1 MAQLLLK
8 PHNNHQLFSDY
19 YLDEILPHMLEWEA
33 LHDEATTIQTQI
45 AALFAQYK
53 PSTKEAQLEEEFV
66 KPVLRLLGHTF
77 EVQASLKTADGTKAP
92 DYVFYHDL
100 DALNANKNK
109 TLDDTLA
116 QKGAFAVG
124 DAKHWDCS
132 LDVATKQKSGDA
144 LSNKNPSYQIYFY
157 VQQSGLAWGI
167 LTNGRLWRLYHTNTA
182 HKLDHYYEV
191 DLAALL
197 TADVQDFLYFYAF
210 FRRAAFNQHTLSVHA
225 ILQASI
231 DYAQGVGNSLNEQV
245 YTALRLAAQGFIDF
259 PPNEF
264 HPDDPALPEKL
275 DDPAM
280 LKDLYDNS
288 LIFLYRLLF
297 ILYAESRN
305 LLPIDDNEMYN
316 EFYSL
321 RSIARGVER
330 IFKVGK
336 RLLPSSGRLY
346 AELKDLFRYIN
357 KGEPPLNISTF
368 NGGLFDHH
376 HHRFLEEYAISD
388 AAVQQII
395 DLLARVEVPGHG
407 KQFVDYRDL
416 SVRNLG
422 TIYEGLLEYHLT
434 RIDPQN
440 GWEID
445 LLNDKGEARKA
456 TGSYYT
462 PDYIVKYMVEQTI
475 GPLLQAAVKDLAD
488 DAAKIEAILSIKVLD
503 PSMGSGHF
511 LVEAAEYIARFLV
524 ELNVQPEQAPVDLN
538 YWKRRVVQSCIYG
551 VDLNPLTVELAKL
564 SLWLTTVAKDR
575 PLSFL
580 DHHLRTGNAV
590 IGAQLA
596 DLSQVS
602 YGTSGRKTKKPH
614 APQEQLSL
622 FEDDVFRQS
631 VTTAVDL
638 MWLVQDGPAQTVQ
651 QVKQQEYL
659 YESMRQELIGKF
671 GNLADLVVAVQYGV
685 PVDTT
690 LWRPIVDFAIG
701 RTDPTAPQF
710 EEWLDEAAM
719 LARDPKHRFFHWE
732 LEFPEVFFDKHGQQK
747 GTQAGFDVVIGNP
760 PWIRQEAFSQH
771 KAALASRYRVYHG
784 AADLY
789 TYFVELGNTFIKEHG
804 RFGFILPN
812 KFVRADYGEALRTFL
827 TQQVRLERIVDF
839 GDLPVFPDAVT
850 YPMIILTSKQEPD
863 DTQVPYTRLKQ
874 LHPAQLAADIA
885 SGETQI
891 PRTTL
896 TGTSWSLSG
905 AGTQAIIAKMKEVS
919 VPLGEYVNKNFYR
932 GILTGLNEAFVIDR
946 RTRDQLISEDSN
958 SAEIIKPLIIGRDVK
973 RYDIDYQKRYL
984 IFTRHGTDISR
995 YKGILQHLQAFRTQ
1009 LEPRPTDWNEQLQ
1022 GEWPGRKPGPYEWY
1036 EIQDNIAYY
1045 QEFEKQKI
1053 VFPDI
1058 ALGCSFALDTKALYT
1073 ANTTYIMPIE
1083 DHQKLLLPILNS
1095 SLIEFFYKTI
1105 SAFLRGDYLRFI
1117 AQYVT
1122 QIPIR
1127 RIAFTTPAEQRTTL
1141 AQQGIALY
1149 TSKQHD
1155 ALLTLV
1161 EACLTSTPE
1170 QSDVVHDVLVALAE
1184 SMLTLHQQRREAL
1197 ENFMLG
1203 LESVLSQTELD
1214 KLDRL
1219 WTPPNAAKTQNG
1231 NGAENGKKLAETQEM
1246 LGPLVQSNINLH
1258 EDIGKLNEEQWK
1270 WLLKRRVSKPDL
1282 VALVKVYRSYQPPIA
1297 TLDKQIEST
1306 ERVIDQVVYRLYG
1319 LTQEERMLV
1328 EEK

>member
-8 PHNNHQLFSDY
+8 SHNNHQLFSDY
-19 YLDEILPHMLEWEA
+19 YLDQILPHMPEWEA
-33 LHDEATTIQTQI
+33 LYDEAATVQAQI
-45 AALFAQYK
+45 ATLFAKYK

-92 DYVFYHDL
+92 DYVFYRDL

-109 TLDDTLA
+109 KLDDTVA
-116 QKGAFAVG
+116 QEGAFAVG
-124 DAKHWDCS
+124 DAKYWDCP
-132 LDVATKQKSGDA
+132 LDVATKQKGADA
-144 LSNKNPSYQIYFY
+144 LSNKNPSYQIFFY
-157 VQQSGLAWGI
+157 MQQSGLEWGI
-167 LTNGRLWRLYHTNTA
+167 LTNGRLWRLYHIYTA
-182 HKLDHYYEV
+182 HKLDYYYEV
-191 DLAALL
+191 DLSALL
-197 TADVQDFLYFYAF
+197 KSGDVQQFLYFYAF
-210 FRRAAFNQHTLSVHA
+210 FRRAAFNSHPLSISS
-225 ILQASI
+225 ILQESI
-231 DYAQGVGNSLNEQV
+231 TYAQGVGNSLNKQV
-245 YTALRLAAQGFIDF
+245 YSALRLAAQGFIDY

-264 HPDDPALPEKL
+264 HPEDPALPEKL

-280 LKDLYDNS
+280 LKDLYDNA

-321 RSIARGVER
+321 HSIARGVER
-330 IFKVGK
+330 IFNKGK
-336 RLLPSSGRLY
+336 RLLPSSGRVY

-357 KGEPPLNISTF
+357 KGESPLNISTF

-395 DLLARVEVPGHG
+395 DLLARVEVAGQG

-422 TIYEGLLEYHLT
+422 TIYEGLLEYHLD
-434 RIDPQN
+434 RIEPHN
-440 GWEID
+440 GWEVD

-462 PDYIVKYMVEQTI
+462 PDYIVKYMVEQTL
-475 GPLLQAAVKDLAD
+475 GPLLLAAIKDLSD
-488 DAAKIEAILSIKVLD
+488 DAAKIEAILSLKVLD

-524 ELNVQPEQAPVDLN
+524 ELDVQPTSHQTSAPVDLS

-602 YGTSGRKTKKPH
+602 YGTSGRKTKQPQ

-622 FEDDVFRQS
+622 FEDDDFRQS

-638 MWLVQDGPAQTVQ
+638 MWLVQGGPTQTVQ

-659 YESMRQELIGKF
+659 YESMRQELIVKF

-747 GTQAGFDVVIGNP
+747 GTQAGFDVVLGNP
-760 PWIRQEAFSQH
+760 PWIRQEAFSQD

-784 AADLY
+784 AADLS
-789 TYFVELGNTFIKEHG
+789 TYFVELGNTLLKERG
-804 RFGFILPN
+804 RFSFILPN

-850 YPMIILTSKQEPD
+850 YPMIILTSNEDID
-863 DTQVPYTRLKQ
+863 DTQISYTRLKQ

-885 SGETQI
+885 AAETQI
-891 PRTTL
+891 ARTAL
-896 TGTSWSLSG
+896 TGTGWSLSG
-905 AGTQAIIAKMKEVS
+905 AETQAIIAKMKAVS
-919 VPLGEYVNKNFYR
+919 IPLGEYVHNKIYY
-932 GILTGLNEAFVIDR
+932 GIKTGFNEAFVIDR
-946 RTRDQLISEDSN
+946 RTRDRLIAEDSN
-958 SAEIIKPLIIGRDVK
+958 SAEIIKPLIVGRDVK
-973 RYDIDYQKRYL
+973 RYDIDYQDTYIILTKIGTPIERYPA
-984 IFTRHGTDISR
+984 IFA
-995 YKGILQHLQAFRTQ
+995 YLKQYQTQ
-1009 LEPRPTDWNEQLQ
+1009 LEKRWDKGNHWWEL
-1022 GEWPGRKPGPYEWY
+1022 RAC
-1036 EIQDNIAYY
+1036 DYY
-1045 QEFEKQKI
+1045 NDFEKPKI
-1053 VFPDI
+1053 IWPVI
-1058 ALGCSFALDTKALYT
+1058 AIYNQFAFTKEGYYSNDKTFFIPTEDLY
-1073 ANTTYIMPIE
+1073 
-1083 DHQKLLLPILNS
+1083 LLSIFNS
-1095 SLIEFFYKTI
+1095 SAIFHFLSNQLT
-1105 SAFLRGDYLRFI
+1105 FLRGDFLEYR
-1117 AQYVT
+1117 AQTLVHT
-1122 QIPIR
+1122 PIR
-1127 RIAFTTPAEQRTTL
+1127 RITFTTPAEQRTAL

-1161 EACLTSTPE
+1161 EACLASTPE

-1184 SMLTLHQQRREAL
+1184 SMLALHQQRREAL

-1203 LESVLSQTELD
+1203 LESVLTAPELD
-1214 KLDRL
+1214 KLGRL
-1219 WTPPNAAKTQNG
+1219 WTPPHTTKTQNG
-1231 NGAENGKKLAETQEM
+1231 NGAENGKKLAEAQEI
-1246 LGPLVQSNINLH
+1246 LGPLAQSNINLKKISANSTKSNGNGSSN
-1258 EDIGKLNEEQWK
+1258 DAWA
-1270 WLLKRRVSKPDL
+1270 S
-1282 VALVKVYRSYQPPIA
+1282 PISWHSSGSTA
-1297 TLDKQIEST
+1297 TISH
-1306 ERVIDQVVYRLYG
+1306 R
-1319 LTQEERMLV
+1319 
-1328 EEK
+1328 

>member
-19 YLDEILPHMLEWEA
+19 YLDEILLYMSEWEA
-33 LHDEATTIQTQI
+33 LFEEAAAVQAQI
-45 AALFAQYK
+45 AALLAKYK
-53 PSTKEAQLEEEFV
+53 PSTKEAQVEEEFI

-77 EVQASLKTADGTKAP
+77 EVQASVKTADGTKAP
-92 DYVFYHDL
+92 DYVFYRDL

-109 TLDDTLA
+109 KLDDALA
-116 QKGAFAVG
+116 QEGAFAVG
-124 DAKHWDCS
+124 DAKYWDCP
-132 LDVATKQKSGDA
+132 LDVASKQKSGDA

-167 LTNGRLWRLYHTNTA
+167 LTNGRLWRLYHTHTA

-191 DLAALL
+191 DLPALL
-197 TADVQDFLYFYAF
+197 TADVRQFLYFYAF
-210 FRRAAFNQHTLSVHA
+210 FRRTAFNQHPLSVHT

-245 YTALRLAAQGFIDF
+245 YSALRLAAQGFIDF

-288 LIFLYRLLF
+288 LLFLYRLLF

-305 LLPIDDNEMYN
+305 LLPLDDNELYN

-321 RSIARGVER
+321 RSMSRDIER
-330 IFKVGK
+330 TFKAGK
-336 RLLPSSGRLY
+336 RLLSSSGRLY
-346 AELKDLFRYIN
+346 AALKDLFRYIN

-376 HHRFLEEYAISD
+376 HHYFLEEYAISD

-395 DLLARVEVPGHG
+395 DLLARVEVAGRG

-422 TIYEGLLEYHLT
+422 TIYEGLLEYHLV
-434 RIDPQN
+434 RIEPHN
-440 GWEID
+440 GWEVD

-462 PDYIVKYMVEQTI
+462 PDYIVKYMVEQTV
-475 GPLLQAAVKDLAD
+475 GPLLIATVQDAPD
-488 DAAKIEAILSIKVLD
+488 DKAKLEAILSIKVLD

-524 ELNVQPEQAPVDLN
+524 ELNVQPEQALAGPRIDLS
-538 YWKRRVVQSCIYG
+538 YWKRRVVQTCIYG

-602 YGTSGRKTKKPH
+602 YGSSGRKGKKSE
-614 APQEQLSL
+614 AAKGQLSL
-622 FEDDVFRQS
+622 FEDTVFQQS

-638 MWLVQDGPAQTVQ
+638 MWLVQEGPAQTVR
-651 QVKQQEYL
+651 QVKQQEQL
-659 YESMRQELIGKF
+659 YEMMRQELIGKF

-685 PVDTT
+685 PIDTT
-690 LWRPIVDFAIG
+690 LWRPIVDFATG

-719 LARDPKHRFFHWE
+719 LARSPKHRFFHWE

-827 TQQVRLERIVDF
+827 TQQVRIERIVDF

-850 YPMIILTSKQEPD
+850 YPMIILTSKEEPD
-863 DTQVPYTRLKQ
+863 NTQISYTRLKQ

-891 PRTTL
+891 PRTAL
-896 TGTSWSLSG
+896 TGTGWSLSG
-905 AGTQAIIAKMKEVS
+905 AETQTIINKMKAVS
-919 VPLGEYVNKNFYR
+919 VPLGEYVNKKLYR
-932 GILTGLNEAFVIDR
+932 GILTGFNEAFVIDR
-946 RTRDQLISEDSN
+946 RTRDHLIAEDPN
-958 SAEIIKPLIIGRDVK
+958 SAEIIKPFVVGRDVK
-973 RYDIDYQKRYL
+973 RYDIDYQDTYIILTKIGTLIERYPA
-984 IFTRHGTDISR
+984 IFA
-995 YKGILQHLQAFRTQ
+995 HLKHYQTQ
-1009 LEPRPTDWNEQLQ
+1009 LEKRTDQ
-1022 GEWPGRKPGPYEWY
+1022 GNHWWELRAC
-1036 EIQDNIAYY
+1036 DYY
-1045 QEFEKQKI
+1045 SAFEKPKI
-1053 VFPDI
+1053 IFPDI
-1058 ALGCSFALDTKALYT
+1058 AAECSFAYDNAGMYST
-1073 ANTTYIMPIE
+1073 NTTYFMPIE
-1083 DHQKLLLPILNS
+1083 DNQKYLVPILNS
-1095 SLIEFFYKTI
+1095 SLIEFFFQSI
-1105 SAFLRGDYLRFI
+1105 SAFIRGDYLRFFT
-1117 AQYVT
+1117 QYVT

-1127 RIAFTTPAEQRTTL
+1127 SIAFTTPAEERTSL

-1149 TSKQHD
+1149 TSKQHS
-1155 ALLTLV
+1155 ALLTLM
-1161 EACLTSTPE
+1161 ETCLANMPE

-1184 SMLTLHQQRREAL
+1184 SMLALHQQRREAL

-1214 KLDRL
+1214 KLGRL
-1219 WTPPNAAKTQNG
+1219 WTPPNAARANNG
-1231 NGAENGKKLAETQEM
+1231 NGEESSKKLAEAQEM
-1246 LGPLVQSNINLH
+1246 LGPLAQSNINLH
-1258 EDIGKLNEEQWK
+1258 EDISKLNEEQWK
-1270 WLLKRRVSKPDL
+1270 WLLKRRLGKPDL
-1282 VALVKVYRSYQPPIA
+1282 VALVKVYRTYQPPLA
-1297 TLDKQIEST
+1297 TLDKRIEGT
-1306 ERVIDQVVYRLYG
+1306 EQVIDQVVYRLYG
-1319 LTQEERMLV
+1319 LTEEERVLV
-1328 EEK
+1328 EKQK